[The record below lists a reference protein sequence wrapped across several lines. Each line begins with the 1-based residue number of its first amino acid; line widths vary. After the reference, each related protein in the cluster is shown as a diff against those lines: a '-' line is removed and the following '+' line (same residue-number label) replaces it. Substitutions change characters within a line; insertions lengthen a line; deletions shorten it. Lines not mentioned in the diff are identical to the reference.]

1 MYKSVKRL
9 FYIVIFVTLLITC
22 LGISIQHAPQ
32 FVKLIYSGS
41 LWLSLLMI
49 PKSLFRFHYFN
60 KFTVRLFSVYALL
73 VFGTIIHTVFLGTNA
88 IVGNKWITMFGNDE
102 CLLML
107 LTPFLAYISTS
118 DYVLSIIQ
126 RTNITYMSLCVILF
140 VLLTNGNASALWYI
154 CCFYPFYSKC
164 SKLLVYLTF
173 LIAISIGFFAEET
186 SRTLVII
193 AILAMLSYVLVYKIR
208 SKILVRL
215 ACVALIAL
223 PFIYALPMLIDPNF
237 SIIKVIQQMILDE
250 TGNSQLA
257 ADTRSFLFWELASDL
272 NANDAW
278 LFGKGA
284 FSYYYSTWFDNGDL
298 GAGMRITSEVTLLT
312 LLLRGGIALVV
323 SYYSILIYSV
333 YRALKLG
340 KNKFV
345 LSAAV
350 MISGWIF
357 ISSFSYVNGFKFYHL
372 CFFVLVG
379 CCLSN
384 KWLNY
389 NDEDIKRILK

>member
-1 MYKSVKRL
+1 MHKSVKRL
-9 FYIVIFVTLLITC
+9 FNIVLFVTMLVAC
-22 LGISIQHAPQ
+22 LGISIQHSPQ
-32 FVKLIYSGS
+32 FIKLIYAGS

-49 PKSLFRFHYFN
+49 PKSLFRYHSFD
-60 KFTVRLFSVYALL
+60 KFTVLLFSVYALL
-73 VFGTIIHTVFLGTNA
+73 VFGSIIHTIFRGTNA

-107 LTPFLAYISTS
+107 LTPFLAYLSTY
-118 DYVLSIIQ
+118 DYVLSIIK
-126 RTNITYMSLCVILF
+126 RTNISYMFLCVILF
-140 VLLTNGNASALWYI
+140 ALLANGNASAIWYI
-154 CCFYPFYSKC
+154 CCFYPFYSKS

-173 LIAISIGFFAEET
+173 LIAIFIGFFVEET
-186 SRTLVII
+186 SRTLVVI
-193 AILAMLSYVLVYKIR
+193 AILSMFSYVLVYKIR
-208 SKILVRL
+208 SKILVQL
-215 ACVALIAL
+215 VCVTLIIL
-223 PFIYALPMLIDPNF
+223 PFLYAIPMLIDSEF
-237 SIIKVIQQMILDE
+237 SIIQIIQQMILDE

-257 ADTRSFLFWELASDL
+257 ADTRTFLFWELASDL
-272 NANDAW
+272 NVNNAW

-284 FSYYYSTWFDNGDL
+284 FSYYYSTWFDSVGL
-298 GAGMRITSEVTLLT
+298 GGGMRITSEVTLLT

-333 YRALKLG
+333 YRALKVG
-340 KNKFV
+340 KNQFV

-357 ISSFSYVNGFKFYHL
+357 TSSFSYVNGFKFYHL

-389 NDEDIKRILK
+389 NDGDIKRILK